1 MAETKTLED
10 LGALKGSEPA
20 PAPVHT
26 QKLDAHGRAYATGKR
41 KNAVARVWIKPGS
54 GRFLVNRRPFED
66 FFPRETLR
74 MIILQPLQVTN
85 TAGQFDVIIRVGGGG
100 PTGQAG
106 AVRHGLSRALT
117 RFDENLRSP
126 LKKAGLLTRDP
137 RMKERKKYGQPGA
150 RQKFQYS
157 KR

>member
-1 MAETKTLED
+1 MAVLDRFYGTGRRKT
-10 LGALKGSEPA
+10 S
-20 PAPVHT
+20 
-26 QKLDAHGRAYATGKR
+26 
-41 KNAVARVWIKPGS
+41 VARVWIKPGS
-54 GRFLVNRRPFED
+54 GRFLVNRRPFEEY
-66 FFPRETLR
+66 FPRETLR

-106 AVRHGLSRALT
+106 AVRHGLSRAIA
-117 RFDENLRSP
+117 RFDEKLRSP

-137 RMKERKKYGQPGA
+137 RMRERKKYGQPGA